1 MINIDIWFCVVS
13 TLENCVILTYLLR
26 IGTRV
31 HKIKYLDIPCARLDK
46 ILMIHVLSFE
56 TTLWPL
62 NWDNPFLENKIMKGL
77 MFYFLSNVSTF
88 YRYLIDHLISYRDGL
103 IIDLWRQGCNP
114 KFWNSVSSLIIK
126 TSSQITKFIL
136 DLTKC
141 DFNKAF
147 VFIILKIFSRYL
159 GNSQNM
165 GQFNS

>member
-77 MFYFLSNVSTF
+77 MFYFLSNVSIF
-88 YRYLIDHLISYRDGL
+88 YRYLIDHFISYRDGL
-103 IIDLWRQGCNP
+103 IPSRHFNVDPTLNNVGPQRWNDVE
-114 KFWNSVSSLIIK
+114 FW
-126 TSSQITKFIL
+126 L
-136 DLTKC
+136 DLKVEWT
-141 DFNKAF
+141 
-147 VFIILKIFSRYL
+147 
-159 GNSQNM
+159 
-165 GQFNS
+165 